1 MQREFDSNAD
11 EESPSE
17 LSGELD
23 RPRTAHFYGEYD
35 ERGVDLS
42 LLRYMLRLS
51 SLERLKLME
60 RHARDVQIL
69 YEYGQR
75 HRKAQ
80 AAPNR

>member
-1 MQREFDSNAD
+1 M
-11 EESPSE
+11 
-17 LSGELD
+17 SGELN
-23 RPRTAHFYGEYD
+23 RPPMSHFYGEYD
-35 ERGVDLS
+35 EHGVDLS

-51 SLERLKLME
+51 PLERLKLME
-60 RHARDVQIL
+60 QHAREVQIL